1 MNLLRLHNNRPIRAE
16 IGLINTDKS
25 LEYVFEIWYNNVNLE
40 VENSVF
46 CVRAL
51 NMELPQI
58 NVAVEE
64 LMFSLFQRPLHPE
77 LFQIYANR
85 HLNTEKYESII
96 WVTGCTHVVS
106 VFAGDICLTEV
117 VSAPGQMLPS
127 RGLLERFQF
136 RGPRTHK
143 CTLSRGVNYMT
154 DFQVEKM
161 SPNLY
166 KQSHTDLERFAR
178 NRGVFVKF
186 PELEVG
192 KLQPFCYI
200 DFEARRTEL
209 HIHTFA
215 AYPDQV
221 TMIKT
226 QSLFDFQ

>member
-1 MNLLRLHNNRPIRAE
+1 M
-16 IGLINTDKS
+16 DS
-25 LEYVFEIWYNNVNLE
+25 
-40 VENSVF
+40 
-46 CVRAL
+46 
-51 NMELPQI
+51 PQI

-64 LMFSLFQRPLHPE
+64 LTFSLFQRPLHPE
-77 LFQIYANR
+77 LFQIYQQR
-85 HLNTEKYESII
+85 QLKTDKYEAII

-106 VFAGDICLTEV
+106 VFSGDVCLSEV

-127 RGLLERFQF
+127 RGLIERFQF

-143 CTLSRGVNYMT
+143 CTLSRGVSYMT

-166 KQSHTDLERFAR
+166 QQSHKDLERFAG
-178 NRGVFVKF
+178 NRGIFVTF
-186 PELEVG
+186 SDIQVG
-192 KLQPFCYI
+192 DLQPFCYV

>member
-1 MNLLRLHNNRPIRAE
+1 
-16 IGLINTDKS
+16 
-25 LEYVFEIWYNNVNLE
+25 
-40 VENSVF
+40 
-46 CVRAL
+46 
-51 NMELPQI
+51 MELPQI

-106 VFAGDICLTEV
+106 VFSGDICLTEC

-143 CTLSRGVNYMT
+143 CTLSRGVSYMT

-161 SPNLY
+161 SP
-166 KQSHTDLERFAR
+166 
-178 NRGVFVKF
+178 
-186 PELEVG
+186 
-192 KLQPFCYI
+192 
-200 DFEARRTEL
+200 
-209 HIHTFA
+209 
-215 AYPDQV
+215 
-221 TMIKT
+221 
-226 QSLFDFQ
+226 